1 MYGNYILVM
10 KQLDMDLR
18 KYLQKNHKQ
27 LKWGERMQMTFNIIS
42 TLHNIHGENIIHKD
56 LHSGNILY
64 LEKNKIWYI
73 SDLGFC
79 GPANKP
85 LNSIYGN
92 LPYIAPEVI
101 YKKEYSSASDI
112 YSIGML
118 MWEISSGQPPF
129 SSYEHDYN
137 LAIRI
142 VNGQRPETVLGTPS
156 GYRELMEQ
164 CWNANPLKRP
174 DINVLLNDIR
184 EIKRSYYENKIDQK
198 SEDSVNDLIDV
209 NSTLN
214 TKNIGSKLYTFK
226 DIPIP
231 KNIIEDNDE
240 IFNNPNLHSEDQD
253 ELEIPDDIEDIL
265 GIPIDVKNDNNN
277 DEPKQIP
284 DEDSVSNDSKKKR
297 NCSSI
302 NVLKDIITRLT
313 KKKPKKR
320 VEMEMLTHI
329 LM

>member
-1 MYGNYILVM
+1 MQAKIG
-10 KQLDMDLR
+10 
-18 KYLQKNHKQ
+18 
-27 LKWGERMQMTFNIIS
+27 LKKRNLIS
-42 TLHNIHGENIIHKD
+42 L
-56 LHSGNILY
+56 
-64 LEKNKIWYI
+64 
-73 SDLGFC
+73 
-79 GPANKP
+79 
-85 LNSIYGN
+85 
-92 LPYIAPEVI
+92 
-101 YKKEYSSASDI
+101 
-112 YSIGML
+112 
-118 MWEISSGQPPF
+118 
-129 SSYEHDYN
+129 
-137 LAIRI
+137 
-142 VNGQRPETVLGTPS
+142 
-156 GYRELMEQ
+156 
-164 CWNANPLKRP
+164 
-174 DINVLLNDIR
+174 
-184 EIKRSYYENKIDQK
+184 QK

-265 GIPIDVKNDNNN
+265 GIPIDVNNN

-313 KKKPKKR
+313 KKKPKKNFIQIY
-320 VEMEMLTHI
+320 EI
-329 LM
+329 LKFFKKFL

>member
-1 MYGNYILVM
+1 
-10 KQLDMDLR
+10 
-18 KYLQKNHKQ
+18 
-27 LKWGERMQMTFNIIS
+27 
-42 TLHNIHGENIIHKD
+42 
-56 LHSGNILY
+56 
-64 LEKNKIWYI
+64 
-73 SDLGFC
+73 
-79 GPANKP
+79 
-85 LNSIYGN
+85 
-92 LPYIAPEVI
+92 
-101 YKKEYSSASDI
+101 
-112 YSIGML
+112 
-118 MWEISSGQPPF
+118 
-129 SSYEHDYN
+129 
-137 LAIRI
+137 
-142 VNGQRPETVLGTPS
+142 
-156 GYRELMEQ
+156 MEQ

-313 KKKPKKR
+313 KKKPKKSK
-320 VEMEMLTHI
+320 LKITYY
-329 LM
+329 